1 MKIFEPVSAV
11 SENMYPS
18 YFRTL
23 ASLRFFAAF
32 WVMLFHFSDA
42 LPGGSLKESGFV
54 SNGTMA
60 VDFFFILSGFIIAHI
75 YKGQFYS
82 GQITKVSFYIKRLA
96 RIYPVHLFT
105 LCIYVAAIFLA
116 RGLGELDRFPSE
128 MSSYYEGLSFDRIM
142 FNAFLV
148 HGWGVEPDL
157 FLNKPSW
164 SISAEWFVYLCFPF
178 FILAGRKAHFLT
190 WLLAGAVLAVILWW
204 LTPLIGLRRLT
215 LLTFDYS
222 ILRIL
227 PEFLIGMGI
236 YDFGRR
242 YRLSVKAQ
250 PLFLTLFL
258 LTLFLAECRAE
269 GIYLMFLFAA
279 IIYLAA
285 EVDRQGH
292 NGLLQDR
299 GLVYMG
305 EASYSLYMIHFPVLD
320 FTYVFIGLYMY
331 GGPIP
336 SEAFALIWAAMF
348 PAAIILSI
356 LMYMFVEKPSR
367 NFINRRFAGAHDS

>member
-1 MKIFEPVSAV
+1 MKIFEPVPAMP
-11 SENMYPS
+11 ENIYPA
-18 YFRTL
+18 YFKTL

-32 WVMLFHFSDA
+32 WVMLFHFSEA

-75 YKGQFYS
+75 YKDKFRARQL
-82 GQITKVSFYIKRLA
+82 TKISFYIKRLA
-96 RIYPVHLFT
+96 RIYPVHFFT
-105 LCIYVAAIFLA
+105 LFVYIAAVFFA
-116 RGLGELDRFPSE
+116 RESGAFDRFASEMTGYYDGLSLDRI
-128 MSSYYEGLSFDRIM
+128 L
-142 FNAFLV
+142 FNIFLV
-148 HGWGVEPDL
+148 HGWGMEPDL

-178 FILAGRKAHFLT
+178 FVLVGRKAHFVT

-204 LTPLIGLRRLT
+204 LTPLMGLRRFT
-215 LLTFDYS
+215 QLTFDYS

-236 YDFGRR
+236 YDLGRR
-242 YRLSVKAQ
+242 YKLAVKAQ
-250 PLFLTLFL
+250 PLFLAFFL
-258 LTLFLAECRAE
+258 LSIVSAGCRVE
-269 GIYLMFLFAA
+269 GIYLVFMFAA
-279 IIYLAA
+279 VIYLAA
-285 EVDRQGH
+285 EADRQGH

-299 GLVYMG
+299 ALVYLG

-320 FTYVFIGLYMY
+320 FSYVFIGFYMY

-336 SEAFALIWAAMF
+336 SETFVLIWLAMF
-348 PAAIILSI
+348 PAAIVLSI
-356 LMYMFVEKPSR
+356 LVHMFVEKPSR
-367 NFINRRFAGAHDS
+367 DFINRRFAGTHGS